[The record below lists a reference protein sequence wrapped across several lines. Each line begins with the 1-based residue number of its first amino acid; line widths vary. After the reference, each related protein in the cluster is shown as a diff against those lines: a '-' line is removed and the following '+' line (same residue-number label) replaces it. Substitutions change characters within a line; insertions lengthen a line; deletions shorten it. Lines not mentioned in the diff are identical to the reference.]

1 MHFRMDWRSVKFD
14 WNRARAFL
22 VTAEEG
28 SLSAAAR
35 ALGMT
40 QPTLGRQVDALEAE
54 LGVILFERAGRGLVL
69 TPSGLEL
76 LDHVREMGEAAGRM
90 SLAASGQA
98 HQIEGSIA
106 ITASE
111 MYSAYYLPP
120 ALARIRREA
129 PGINI
134 EIVATNDTKDLR
146 RREADIAVRSYRP
159 DQPDLIA
166 RKIADDTGRLYGS
179 RPYLESLGSPQ
190 TVAELKDAV
199 VIGFDET
206 PTLIQ
211 GLKQYGY
218 EFSMDNLR
226 VLSTSHLVQIE
237 LARAGIGLGM
247 FPDRIAA
254 LYPDLVP
261 VLPGLTRAFEIPIWL
276 TTHREVHTSRRVRL
290 VFRHS
295 GRGAGTGRALSAH
308 LSAFSG
314 LRQVE
319 PHMRL
324 AVAGLFRRDT
334 IGIDGGRYA
343 LAESRKAVEGHHVDL
358 ARRIRW

>member
-1 MHFRMDWRSVKFD
+1 MDWRRVKFD

-40 QPTLGRQVDALEAE
+40 QPTLGRQVDGLEEE

-98 HQIEGSIA
+98 HQIEGKIA

-120 ALARIRREA
+120 AIARLRREA
-129 PGINI
+129 PGIDI
-134 EIVATNDTKDLR
+134 EIVASNDTKDLR
-146 RREADIAVRSYRP
+146 RREADIAVRSFRP
-159 DQPDLIA
+159 EQPELIA
-166 RKIADDTGRLYGS
+166 RKIADDRGRLYGS
-179 RPYLESLGSPQ
+179 RAYLESIGSPRS
-190 TVAELKDAV
+190 VAALANAT

-206 PTLIQ
+206 ALLIQ
-211 GLKQYGY
+211 GLGHYGFAF
-218 EFSMDNLR
+218 EMANMR
-226 VLSTSHLVQIE
+226 VISSSHLVQLE
-237 LARAGIGLGM
+237 LVRAGIGLGV
-247 FPDRIAA
+247 FPTRIAA
-254 LYPDLVP
+254 RDPDLVA
-261 VLPGLTRAFEIPIWL
+261 VLPDLTQPLDIPIWL

-290 VFRHS
+290 VFDLLVEEL
-295 GRGAGTGRALSAH
+295 GKLAG
-308 LSAFSG
+308 
-314 LRQVE
+314 
-319 PHMRL
+319 
-324 AVAGLFRRDT
+324 
-334 IGIDGGRYA
+334 
-343 LAESRKAVEGHHVDL
+343 
-358 ARRIRW
+358 